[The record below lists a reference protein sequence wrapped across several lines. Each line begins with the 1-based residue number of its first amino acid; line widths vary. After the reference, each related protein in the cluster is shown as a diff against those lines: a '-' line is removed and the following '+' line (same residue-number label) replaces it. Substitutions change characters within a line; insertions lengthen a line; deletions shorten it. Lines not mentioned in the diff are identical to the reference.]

1 MERFADH
8 CQAACDAVADPWDR
22 LQLLGFAHL
31 EFALSEPSAYQ
42 LLFEKTDEGEYP
54 ELDAAGRRARQINV
68 DACKAA
74 VEAGLMEEDPEVI
87 ARVFW
92 SALHGAAV
100 LQIADQFSVGPDLDR
115 IAEPLIESVLH
126 GMRSPRVDSPR

>member
-54 ELDAAGRRARQINV
+54 ELDAGAGGLDRSMWMPARQLWRP
-68 DACKAA
+68 
-74 VEAGLMEEDPEVI
+74 G
-87 ARVFW
+87 
-92 SALHGAAV
+92 
-100 LQIADQFSVGPDLDR
+100 
-115 IAEPLIESVLH
+115 
-126 GMRSPRVDSPR
+126 

>member
-1 MERFADH
+1 
-8 CQAACDAVADPWDR
+8 
-22 LQLLGFAHL
+22 
-31 EFALSEPSAYQ
+31 
-42 LLFEKTDEGEYP
+42 
-54 ELDAAGRRARQINV
+54 
-68 DACKAA
+68 
-74 VEAGLMEEDPEVI
+74 MEEDPEVI